1 MDMSIDNMAAR
12 ATSLNKATVGQDILL
27 KTLEKSAE
35 AQVKNEATTARPVER
50 LEADKQGRIDIY
62 A

>member
-1 MDMSIDNMAAR
+1 MDMSIGNMAAR
-12 ATSLNKATVGQDILL
+12 ETSLNKASVGQDILL

-35 AQVKNEATTARPVER
+35 AQQKNEAATPRPVER

>member
-1 MDMSIDNMAAR
+1 MDMSMGNMAAR
-12 ATSLNKATVGQDILL
+12 ATSLNKVTVGQDILL
-27 KTLEKSAE
+27 KTLEKTEE
-35 AQVKNEATTARPVER
+35 AKQNNEAATPRPVER